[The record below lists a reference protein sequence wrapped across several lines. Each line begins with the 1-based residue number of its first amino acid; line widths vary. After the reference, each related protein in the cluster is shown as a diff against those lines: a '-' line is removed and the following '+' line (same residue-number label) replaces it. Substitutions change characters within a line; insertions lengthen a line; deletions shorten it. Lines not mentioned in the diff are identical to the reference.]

1 MRQTPALSLF
11 LLPLPS
17 FPPLKASRAK
27 FPFSLMILQ
36 QEPMALLRALAHR
49 LTHPNQYP
57 SPLPASL
64 VWPFTQAPTCLSAR
78 PQTRLVSRL
87 HPT

>member
-1 MRQTPALSLF
+1 MRHIPALSLF

-17 FPPLKASRAK
+17 FPLLKASRAK

-36 QEPMALLRALAHR
+36 QGPMALLIALAHR

-57 SPLPASL
+57 SPLPTSQG
-64 VWPFTQAPTCLSAR
+64 WPFPQAPTCLSAR
-78 PQTRLVSRL
+78 PQTRQVSRP